1 MRDIQSNGMMLLDSR
16 SIYSER
22 QLLIWVK
29 LVKNNIHY
37 KQSKHGDIVESLT
50 LSNLLNPLDIVMRW
64 GWRRLDPLARHDLGT
79 SFPREIFVDG
89 AYRRG
94 HRKSSFPEGE

>member
-1 MRDIQSNGMMLLDSR
+1 MLLDSR

-29 LVKNNIHY
+29 LVNNNIHY

-50 LSNLLNPLDIVMRW
+50 LSNLLNPLDIVVRW
-64 GWRRLDPLARHDLGT
+64 GRRRLDPFARHDLST
-79 SFPREIFVDG
+79 PFPRDIFVDG
-89 AYRRG
+89 AYRRS